1 VGAAHPGIAPLAGVS
16 VEDRRF
22 GPQTA
27 DTTGSISAAI
37 APIVT
42 PRVLYVGSDDG
53 VRLHGSGAH
62 WTRFGTGLPNVRVTD
77 LKLNATMNIL
87 AAPTQGRGSARS
99 ARNRG
104 TWSIQEAA
112 GYSMSRSS
120 VRMKTMFGRGDV
132 WGAAAGGDPASP
144 PATRARMRI
153 N

>member
-1 VGAAHPGIAPLAGVS
+1 MLRATSTQMILAFRHIACLHSLRQDFPHAGELDRGRPGCLRGRSSRVGAAHPGIALLAGVS

-77 LKLNATMNIL
+77 LKLN
-87 AAPTQGRGSARS
+87 
-99 ARNRG
+99 
-104 TWSIQEAA
+104 
-112 GYSMSRSS
+112 
-120 VRMKTMFGRGDV
+120 
-132 WGAAAGGDPASP
+132 
-144 PATRARMRI
+144 
-153 N
+153 